1 MLKTSLACILLI
13 APVMAGATSV
23 LEFDTRE
30 SERVGKL
37 IVAVQNGMV
46 RVDEGSGNWMLYD
59 SRKNTVFVID
69 TRQQAYLAIDRE
81 EAQRYAQTLSLARQ
95 GIELQLRRATP
106 EQRAQVEKWL
116 GKGETPAPMKYVSTK
131 TSRKVNG
138 YRCTAGR
145 LERDGAA
152 IEEVCVAS
160 AADIGM
166 SAQDYAT
173 VRSMYK
179 LMSEVQEADA
189 PGIMPN
195 FSVLD
200 GVPIQVGKS
209 EGDLQAVAKV
219 THEQLP
225 AERFRIPKDYRQDDL
240 TGAAVRMLK

>member
-1 MLKTSLACILLI
+1 MLYAVLAVTLLV
-13 APVMAGATSV
+13 APALAGATSV

-30 SERVGKL
+30 SQHVGKL
-37 IVAVQNGMV
+37 VVAVQDGMV
-46 RVDEGSGNWMLYD
+46 RVDEGSGSWMLYD
-59 SRKNTVFVID
+59 SRKDTVFVVD
-69 TRQQAYLAIDRE
+69 TQQQAYLAIDRE
-81 EAQRYAQTLSLARQ
+81 EAKSYARTLSLARQ
-95 GIELQLRRATP
+95 GIELQLRKASP

-116 GKGETPAPMKYVSTK
+116 GSSEKPAPMKYVRGK
-131 TSRKVNG
+131 TSHKVNG
-138 YRCTAGR
+138 YRCTEGH
-145 LERDGAA
+145 LERGGKLV
-152 IEEVCVAS
+152 EEVCVAS
-160 AADIGM
+160 VGDIGM

-195 FSVLD
+195 FGALD
-200 GVPIQVGKS
+200 GVPIQVGRS

-240 TGAAVRMLK
+240 TGAATRILK